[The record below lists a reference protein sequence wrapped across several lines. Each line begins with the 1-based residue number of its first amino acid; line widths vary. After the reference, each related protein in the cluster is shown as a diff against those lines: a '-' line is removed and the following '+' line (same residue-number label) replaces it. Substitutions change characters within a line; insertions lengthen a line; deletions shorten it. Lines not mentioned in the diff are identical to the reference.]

1 MPLIGIASD
10 EKSPVADRG
19 SRDVDGRSVQLH
31 QGMILEGG
39 DDRRKLALDAL
50 AEVAR
55 ADVPVLIKMTKASA
69 SRARPRAS
77 SASRPVGPAA
87 IGG

>member
-19 SRDVDGRSVQLH
+19 SRDVDGQSVQLH

-39 DDRRKLALDAL
+39 DDRRELALDAL
-50 AEVAR
+50 AEV
-55 ADVPVLIKMTKASA
+55 VEEIVSQ
-69 SRARPRAS
+69 
-77 SASRPVGPAA
+77 G
-87 IGG
+87 IGGVMAGRWRAGGP